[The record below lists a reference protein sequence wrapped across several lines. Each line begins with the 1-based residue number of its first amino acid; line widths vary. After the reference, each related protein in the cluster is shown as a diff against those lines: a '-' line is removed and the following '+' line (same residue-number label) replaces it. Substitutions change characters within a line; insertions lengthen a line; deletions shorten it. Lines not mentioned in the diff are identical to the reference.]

1 MATQRMAMH
10 RRIVVHKW
18 WPLAVMLIG
27 LMAVST
33 AAIFVRLAQDEGA
46 PSLVIAAGRLCVATV
61 ILTPIVWR
69 YHRDELRTLSASDI
83 RWAMLSGAML
93 GLHFASWISSLEYTA
108 VVNSVVLVSTN
119 PLWVALL
126 APLFLRERLGRWT
139 LLGLGLAFVGGLLV
153 SLSGEAGDPPTRSD
167 PWLGNSLALFG
178 ALMVAIYFMIGRS
191 LRARLSLM
199 VYVWLVYG
207 AAAIILVGIV
217 VITAQPLTGVPGTAY
232 LWILMIGLVPQLIG
246 HSSFNY
252 ALGFFAASYV
262 SLIVLAEPVASG
274 LLAIVILE
282 EWPVGVQLIG
292 AALVLVGIAVASR
305 EQQVNGAVDP
315 AAVNPGTA

>member
-1 MATQRMAMH
+1 MATQPMTMR
-10 RRIVVHKW
+10 RRIMAHRW
-18 WPLAVMLIG
+18 WPLVVMLIG

-46 PSLVIAAGRLCVATV
+46 PSLVIAAGRLCIATA

-69 YHRDELRTLSASDI
+69 YHRDELRTLSANDL

-139 LLGLGLAFVGGLLV
+139 LVGLGLAFAGGLLV

-167 PWLGNSLALFG
+167 PLLGNSLALFG
-178 ALMVAIYFMIGRS
+178 ALMVAIYFVIGRS
-191 LRARLSLM
+191 LRARLSLV

-207 AAAIILVGIV
+207 AAAIIVVGIV
-217 VITAQPLTGVPGTAY
+217 AITAQPLAGIPGTAY

-305 EQQVNGAVDP
+305 EQQVSGAADP